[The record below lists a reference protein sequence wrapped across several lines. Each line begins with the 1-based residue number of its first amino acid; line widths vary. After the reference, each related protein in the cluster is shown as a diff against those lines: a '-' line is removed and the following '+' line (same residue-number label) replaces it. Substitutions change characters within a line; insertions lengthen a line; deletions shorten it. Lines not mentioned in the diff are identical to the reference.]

1 MRKIFA
7 LLTLLF
13 AFNIQAQTSTFNA
26 LLQKNVDIKGN
37 VNYKGLKS
45 EEAKLDNYLG
55 YLKATTPSTSWSKNK
70 QKAFWM
76 NAYNAYTIKLI
87 LDNYPLKSI
96 RSIKQKGK
104 GAWDIPFAV
113 VGGKSYSL
121 NHIEHK
127 ILRAKLFDPRIHVG
141 VNCASGSCP
150 KLHNKAF
157 TESNVNSEL
166 EKLMK
171 IFVNDPTRNKTT
183 DSKKVALSEIF
194 NWYKGD
200 FTKKGSLID
209 YLNKYSNTKLEPK
222 ARISYLT
229 YNWNLNGK

>member
-1 MRKIFA
+1 MRNIVA
-7 LLTLLF
+7 LIAFLL
-13 AFNIQAQTSTFNA
+13 ALHVQGQTSTFNT
-26 LLQKNVDIKGN
+26 LLQKHVDAKGN
-37 VNYKGLKS
+37 VNYQGLRS
-45 EEAKLDNYLG
+45 EEAKLDTYLS
-55 YLKATTPSTSWSKNK
+55 YLKTTAPSTSWTTHKK
-70 QKAFWM
+70 KAFWM

-87 LDNYPLKSI
+87 LKHYPLKSI
-96 RSIKQKGK
+96 MNIKQKGK
-104 GAWDIPFAV
+104 GAWDIPFAQ
-113 VGGKSYSL
+113 VGGKTYSL

-171 IFVNDPTRNKTT
+171 IFVNDPTRNKIT
-183 DSKKVALSEIF
+183 DPKKIGLSEIF

-200 FTKKGSLID
+200 FTKKGSLVD
-209 YLNKYSNTKLEPK
+209 YLNKYANTPIPPK